1 MRTPNRSLASNA
13 FVGALVLLSAAASA
27 VAAPAPAEARVLRVG
42 TLSATPG
49 QKVSGLIEVQ
59 HHAGGTPIP
68 VTLICGAAPGKVLAL
83 VAGVHGYEYPPIL
96 ALHRLAAELDP
107 ALLSGS
113 LIIVPIANLPAFQ
126 KRMIYYGPSDW
137 KNLNRVFPGNPD
149 GSLSER
155 IAHVLT
161 REVVGHCDALIDLH
175 CGDGNEALIPYSYW
189 MISGDPKLDAESK
202 ELALAFGIETIIIDE
217 SRTKDPARS
226 LYLGNTAVLRGK
238 PAVTTESGFL
248 GRTDEE
254 DIVRNIRG
262 IKSVMRLYKMME
274 GTPHMARKPV
284 WIDRYEV
291 VSSTRDG
298 LFRPLVEM
306 GARVA
311 AGQAVGRLFD
321 YFGAFVEEVRAPF
334 AGIVLYIIGTPPAN
348 KGEPLFE
355 VGRIQGESRGDGL
368 PRSADFGTGACR

>member
-1 MRTPNRSLASNA
+1 MKTSFLS
-13 FVGALVLLSAAASA
+13 VLSRA
-27 VAAPAPAEARVLRVG
+27 VAGAVGLLLVVVIAACGDDDHGQALRIG
-42 TLSATPG
+42 PLIASPG
-49 QKVSGLIEVQ
+49 QKVSGLIEVA
-59 HHAGGTPIP
+59 HPAGGTSLP
-68 VTLICGAAPGKVLAL
+68 VTLVCGAAPGKVLAL
-83 VAGVHGYEYPPIL
+83 VAGVHGYEYPPVL

-107 ALLSGS
+107 ARLSGS

-137 KNLNRVFPGNPD
+137 KNLNRVFPGDPA

-161 REVVGHCDALIDLH
+161 EQVVRNCDVLVDLH
-175 CGDGNEALIPYSYW
+175 CGDGNESLIPYSYW
-189 MISGDPKLDAESK
+189 MISGDPKLDTESK
-202 ELALAFGIETIIIDE
+202 TLALAFGIETIIIDE

-238 PAVTTESGFL
+238 PAVTTESGSL

-254 DIVRNIRG
+254 DVLRNIRG
-262 IKSVMRLYKMME
+262 IKSVMRLYRIME
-274 GTPHMARKPV
+274 GAPDMVRKPV

-291 VSSTRDG
+291 VYSNRDG
-298 LFRPLVEM
+298 LFQPLVER

-311 AGQAVGRLFD
+311 AGQAVGRVSD

-334 AGIVLYIIGTPPAN
+334 AGLILYIIGTPPAN

-355 VGRIQGESRGDGL
+355 VGRVQGESADARGAGL
-368 PRSADFGTGACR
+368 SETEAKGVLD

>member
-1 MRTPNRSLASNA
+1 
-13 FVGALVLLSAAASA
+13 
-27 VAAPAPAEARVLRVG
+27 
-42 TLSATPG
+42 
-49 QKVSGLIEVQ
+49 
-59 HHAGGTPIP
+59 
-68 VTLICGAAPGKVLAL
+68 

-96 ALHRLAAELDP
+96 ALHRLASELDP
-107 ALLSGS
+107 ARLAGS

-137 KNLNRVFPGNPD
+137 KNLNRVFPGDPA

-155 IAHVLT
+155 IARVLSD
-161 REVVGHCDALIDLH
+161 EVVAKCDALIDLH

-189 MISGDPKLDAESK
+189 MIAGDPAIDAKSK

-217 SRTKDPARS
+217 SRTRDPARS

-248 GRTDEE
+248 GRTDEA
-254 DIVRNIRG
+254 DIVRNVRG

-274 GTPHMARKPV
+274 GTPEMVREPV
-284 WIDRYEV
+284 WIDRYQV
-291 VSSTRDG
+291 VMSARDG
-298 LFRPLVEM
+298 LFLPLVER

-311 AGQAVGRLFD
+311 AGQAVGRLTD

-334 AGIVLYIIGTPPAN
+334 AGIILYIIGTPPAN

-355 VGRIQGESRGDGL
+355 VGRVRGDAAGSGTTA
-368 PRSADFGTGACR
+368 RSGTDAQGAAR